1 MDRSHIISHAL
12 MPFLLGGKRGRPRPS
27 NHAPLL
33 AHAGCPQQEPSL
45 CRFICYC
52 CMPLV
57 MWFLACG
64 RCLKARPR
72 QIRGE
77 ITTECWCA
85 FFKCIRIG
93 GPVCDVLHRL
103 TERLFL
109 LGKLPG
115 TFATLVQRL
124 QAAVSRIA
132 SDEPLHSLRG
142 AENYSRRVWW
152 QC

>member
-1 MDRSHIISHAL
+1 
-12 MPFLLGGKRGRPRPS
+12 
-27 NHAPLL
+27 
-33 AHAGCPQQEPSL
+33 
-45 CRFICYC
+45 
-52 CMPLV
+52 MPLV

-142 AENYSRRVWW
+142 AELQQESVVAVLTPPPVAEVLAACTLPLAARCYLAAA
-152 QC
+152 